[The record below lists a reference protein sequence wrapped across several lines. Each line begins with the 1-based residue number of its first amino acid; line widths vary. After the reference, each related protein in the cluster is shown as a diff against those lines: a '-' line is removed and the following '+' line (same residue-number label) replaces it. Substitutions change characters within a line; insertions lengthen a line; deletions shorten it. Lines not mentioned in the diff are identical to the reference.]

1 MLAEPNEGLMP
12 DSLPQ
17 QILESVTSIQLLPL
31 PQVLVRFLALAEDDH
46 RSMPDLAAVAALDPA
61 FAAQL
66 LTIAASPPFS
76 TNTTPISLEKSMA
89 SLGLPILRTIA
100 SCLAVQNLQ
109 LHPFYERN
117 LDYPG
122 FWRHSL
128 RVAALAKSLAEAS
141 GYHDLE
147 EAYLSGLLH
156 DIGQLLLVGGV
167 AEFCDFLSS
176 ASSQDKRLSGLTQI
190 LNSVDHTKLG
200 ARLVESWPI
209 SSFMSDAVL
218 FHRFPADQIRSADL
232 LCRIVW
238 SAHYLESAAEG
249 GDPLPDGQQV
259 PALLGIESTT
269 VDRAC
274 ASSLAWAAERA
285 ASLGLQIQK
294 AETVLPDRKY
304 IYPYLSVPK
313 KDARDSAQLQLEAR
327 ISNQAVMQPLQQ
339 SLASIAGEDDLIAS
353 LSTAARLLFGLHLPV
368 FLLPRADRPVLV
380 PVAVAGHPP
389 LLSRLEIH
397 LEQCQSLVASA
408 FLTQRPSASFA
419 DNGNPDPSL
428 LDIQLARLLR
438 SDGLLCIPM
447 SSAAEQAGVMVFGL
461 TGEQYARKSKLLNG
475 MTAFAQSAAGSFASF
490 RALQQREELIT
501 ADLTRRFEQKARK
514 VIHEAVNPLGIIDN
528 YLHIFAGKLEDGAD
542 GQQELAILKEE
553 ISRVERII
561 RRLNDRVEQPLPVES
576 VNVNALIEGMLVLYG
591 ESLFETRKIEI
602 NTRLAAGLP
611 PVRGDRDS
619 LKQILLNLWKNSSEA
634 MTSGGDFLI
643 STEVSGHESS
653 RNRVEIR
660 LSDSG
665 PGIPADVRERLFQP
679 LAPDR
684 RPANSG
690 VGLSIVASL
699 VERLGGKITCDS
711 SPGQGTTFTICLDR
725 AQKETA

>member
-1 MLAEPNEGLMP
+1 MP
-12 DSLPQ
+12 DRLPQ
-17 QILESVTSIQLLPL
+17 KILESITSIPLIPL

-46 RSMPDLAAVAALDPA
+46 RSIQELASVAALDPA
-61 FAAQL
+61 FTAQL

-76 TNTTPISLEKSMA
+76 TNTTPISLEKSLA

-109 LHPFYERN
+109 LHSFYERN

-128 RVAALAKSLAEAS
+128 RVAALAKSLAEAV
-141 GYHDLE
+141 GYRDLE
-147 EAYLSGLLH
+147 EAYISGLLH

-167 AEFCDFLSS
+167 AEFCDLLPS
-176 ASSQDKRLSGLTQI
+176 ASGQDKGLSGLTQV
-190 LNSVDHTKLG
+190 LNGVDHAKLG

-218 FHRFPADQIRSADL
+218 FHKFPADQIRPADL

-238 SAHYLESAAEG
+238 SAHYLNSATEG
-249 GDPLPDGQQV
+249 GESLPDGQQV
-259 PALLGIESTT
+259 PALLGIEPKT
-269 VDRAC
+269 VDKAC
-274 ASSLAWAAERA
+274 ASSLAWAAGRA
-285 ASLGLQIQK
+285 ASMGLQIEK
-294 AETVLPDRKY
+294 AETVSPDRKY
-304 IYPYLSVPK
+304 IYPYLSAPR
-313 KDARDSAQLQLEAR
+313 KDTRDFAQLSLEAR

-339 SLASIAGEDDLIAS
+339 SLASIAGEEDLIVS
-353 LSTAARLLFGLHLPV
+353 LSIAARLLFGLQSPV
-368 FLLPRADRPVLV
+368 FLLPLADRPVLA
-380 PVAVAGHPP
+380 PIAASGHPP
-389 LLSRLEIH
+389 LISRLEIP

-438 SDGLLCIPM
+438 SDGLLCIPL
-447 SSAAEQAGVMVFGL
+447 SSAADKAGVMVFGL
-461 TGEQYARKSKLLNG
+461 TGEQYSRKLKLLDG
-475 MTAFAQSAAGSFASF
+475 LAAFAQSAAGSFASF
-490 RALQQREELIT
+490 RILQQREELIT
-501 ADLTRRFEQKARK
+501 ADLTHRFEQKARK
-514 VIHEAVNPLGIIDN
+514 VIHEAVNPLGIINN
-528 YLHIFAGKLEDGAD
+528 YLQIFAGKLEDGAD
-542 GQQELAILKEE
+542 GQQELTILKEE

-561 RRLNDRVEQPLPVES
+561 RRLNDQAEQPLPVES
-576 VNVNALIEGMLVLYG
+576 VNVNALIDGMLVLYG

-602 NTRLAAGLP
+602 STCLAAGLP

-634 MTSGGDFLI
+634 MTTGGNFLI
-643 STEVSGHESS
+643 STDVIGHESS
-653 RNRVEIR
+653 GSSVEIR
-660 LSDSG
+660 ISDSG

-699 VERLGGKITCDS
+699 VEKLGGKITCDS
-711 SPGQGTTFTICLDR
+711 SPGQGTTFTILLNL